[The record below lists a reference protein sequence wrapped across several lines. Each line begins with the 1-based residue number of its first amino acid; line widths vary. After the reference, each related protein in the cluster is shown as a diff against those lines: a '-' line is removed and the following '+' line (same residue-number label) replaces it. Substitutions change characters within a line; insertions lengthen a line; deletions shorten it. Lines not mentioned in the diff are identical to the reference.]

1 VKQGLLLFAHGARDV
16 RWAQPFEEV
25 LRQVSARS
33 PDVDVRLC
41 YLELMSPSLPV
52 AARQLAL
59 AGCERIDVLPMFL
72 GTGGHVRNDLPR
84 LLAELAADHPQVEW
98 HLARPIGEIDS
109 VIEAMSTAATELT
122 RMKN

>member
-1 VKQGLLLFAHGARDV
+1 MRQGLLLFAHGARDA
-16 RWAQPFEEV
+16 RWSQPFEEV

-33 PDVDVRLC
+33 PEVDVRLC
-41 YLELMSPSLPV
+41 YLELMSPSLPE

-84 LLAELAADHPQVEW
+84 LLEELATDHPRVQW

-109 VIEAMSTAATELT
+109 VIDAMTAAATDLT
-122 RMKN
+122 KMAK